1 VRPATDIVE
10 ENIQLTNPPPRPL
23 YIIALTFHIP
33 SGPPDQYLTLTLRH
47 LGFDKFNTNLLSIP
61 PAVFLI
67 INVSRN
73 SPQDKIQDRPKQAS
87 KRLHK

>member
-1 VRPATDIVE
+1 M
-10 ENIQLTNPPPRPL
+10 

-67 INVSRN
+67 INVSKKTAFNEPTRAV
-73 SPQDKIQDRPKQAS
+73 PKS
-87 KRLHK
+87 KGNRT

>member
-1 VRPATDIVE
+1 MVSDNKKHMIDKSEQPTH
-10 ENIQLTNPPPRPL
+10 PHPRPL

-33 SGPPDQYLTLTLRH
+33 SGPPDQYLALTLRH

-67 INVSRN
+67 INVSRKQ
-73 SPQDKIQDRPKQAS
+73 PQPTTHLITLRKNKI
-87 KRLHK
+87 